1 MGLKDKV
8 YFKKNEGKFAVEK
21 YRPVKIAFTSSSEGY
36 VVAGYVRSEKLLLA
50 VLPHVGYMCGVTQ
63 ERPICLLVTKVK
75 ETCPMLLRVGFE
87 VKEIIDLMRG
97 RFWPFFKF
105 VQDIE
110 CGQHSI
116 SIWSNLEGG
125 NTEIIGHPLI
135 KRM

>member
-1 MGLKDKV
+1 MGLKDKMD
-8 YFKKNEGKFAVEK
+8 FKKNEGKFADEK
-21 YRPVKIAFTSSSEGY
+21 YRPVKAALTSSSEGQ
-36 VVAGYVRSEKLLLA
+36 VVAGYVRSKEVLLD

-116 SIWSNLEGG
+116 SIRSNLEGG
-125 NTEIIGHPLI
+125 DTKIVGRPLI